1 MDKVWTTVCPAFL
14 TLISIMLGLFAH
26 LLHSWTG
33 SKRCPRTLRMGAL
46 GCCWRN
52 DRRRPLCLSGFW
64 RPPESVQEKPHKLDF
79 IDLERGEKGYKNRK
93 TGTTVTT
100 TLNIGHIFPQSRVHA
115 SVCSF
120 SYRVSTVINQAS
132 KSWGYIWKSCSSLW
146 EWELD
151 FYTDACGSSMQL
163 NVSCR
168 ARETHLSLLFVEGS
182 RNVVGVKVSPQKSW
196 RRSFFHFLRVDTTY
210 HIYPTFYDMH
220 LESCCGESREGV
232 ACANTLAQGV
242 AFQEPSVPK
251 DRHRSAASHSL
262 GRFSLLKANLQNFQ
276 TLLLRILLPVL

>member
-1 MDKVWTTVCPAFL
+1 MRRSVLFL
-14 TLISIMLGLFAH
+14 TEFPLSSTKHLNPGVTFGKAAVRCGNESLI
-26 LLHSWTG
+26 
-33 SKRCPRTLRMGAL
+33 
-46 GCCWRN
+46 
-52 DRRRPLCLSGFW
+52 
-64 RPPESVQEKPHKLDF
+64 
-79 IDLERGEKGYKNRK
+79 
-93 TGTTVTT
+93 
-100 TLNIGHIFPQSRVHA
+100 
-115 SVCSF
+115 
-120 SYRVSTVINQAS
+120 
-132 KSWGYIWKSCSSLW
+132 
-146 EWELD
+146 

-196 RRSFFHFLRVDTTY
+196 RRSFFHVLRVDTTY
-210 HIYPTFYDMH
+210 HIYPTFCDMH

-262 GRFSLLKANLQNFQ
+262 GRFSLLKANLQNFCCN
-276 TLLLRILLPVL
+276 LSGL